1 MVDPVLKSLVVRRF
15 RSIPAET
22 VIFDNPT
29 FLVGENGS
37 GKSNLRDAI
46 DFMAEAMSSPLQS
59 VFQRRG
65 GFSVV
70 RNRTPG
76 RRYPENLGLAAVLG
90 PLNGEIEQAR
100 YGFEVAAAA
109 NYGFKVVR
117 EECIVY
123 FNGGRKAWFDRGADA
138 FRSNVGG
145 LKPAIEPASLGLPI
159 IGGEASFAPVLRTLA
174 AMRSYS
180 IEPSQLRRL
189 QDRDGGTG
197 LKADGSNAAS
207 VLQEI
212 ASQAPEDLTQ
222 IYELLAAIAPHTT
235 KVEPVERGS
244 KLGLEFTQ
252 EWGPERMKFE
262 ASSMSDGTLRALGLL
277 IAAYQHPA
285 PTVLL
290 IEEPEATI
298 HAGAV
303 GVVHDILRGKSEGA
317 GCGDHTQP
325 RLARREVDPGFQL
338 EDGDLARGGHAR
350 HAGFRCVP
358 ARLARAHAG
367 RRGTVAVKRPQR
379 ASVIFGHGRFS
390 RCALPGTH
398 AMNIQPIVE
407 GFGEVRAGPR
417 PASQAAGF
425 GRCIRGGR
433 RATDPKEPA

>member
-65 GFSVV
+65 GISVV

-76 RRYPENLGLAAVLG
+76 RGYPPNLGLAAVLG

-123 FNGGRKAWFDRGADA
+123 FHGGRKAWFDRGADA

-212 ASQAPEDLTQ
+212 ASQAPQDLTQ
-222 IYELLAAIAPHTT
+222 IHELLAEIAPHTT

-252 EWGPERMKFE
+252 EWGPQRMTFE

-303 GVVHDILRGKSEGA
+303 GVVHDILRAASQKVQVVVTTHSPDLLDAKWIQDSNLRMVTWHEGA
-317 GCGDHTQP
+317 THVTPVSD
-325 RLARREVDPGFQL
+325 ASRRVLREHMLGAGELLRSNALSAPPLSSDMDGSRDALFL
-338 EDGDLARGGHAR
+338 ELT
-350 HAGFRCVP
+350 P
-358 ARLARAHAG
+358 
-367 RRGTVAVKRPQR
+367 
-379 ASVIFGHGRFS
+379 
-390 RCALPGTH
+390 
-398 AMNIQPIVE
+398 
-407 GFGEVRAGPR
+407 
-417 PASQAAGF
+417 
-425 GRCIRGGR
+425 
-433 RATDPKEPA
+433 